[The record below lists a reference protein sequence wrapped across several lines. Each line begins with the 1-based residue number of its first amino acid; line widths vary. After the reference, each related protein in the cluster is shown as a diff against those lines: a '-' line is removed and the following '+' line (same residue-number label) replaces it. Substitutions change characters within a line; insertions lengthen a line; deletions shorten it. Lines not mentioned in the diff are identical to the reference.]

1 LGGIKMEET
10 YKISKIG
17 KHAQYGEWMLSN
29 DGSEKGKFLGI
40 TSQVAGFL
48 SNQVPCEIEVE
59 ERKDIENRKG
69 VITRV
74 KVLIKSDG
82 EQKIENQVEQPIKIV
97 KPGQKQEFTTARDY
111 KSTPDYYGQQQ
122 ERQNSIE
129 NQFCFRESLHWIEVH
144 NNMCKEE
151 EKIKPTYT
159 KICEFA
165 DLIKQKIH
173 EIPQEGFPDY

>member
-1 LGGIKMEET
+1 MET

-17 KHAQYGEWMLSN
+17 KHQQYGEWMLSD

-74 KVLIKSDG
+74 KVLGKSNG
-82 EQKIENQVEQPIKIV
+82 EQKIENQFEQPIETV
-97 KPGQKQEFTTARDY
+97 KLGQKQEFTTAREY
-111 KSTPDYYGQQQ
+111 KPTPDYYGQQQ

-129 NQFCFRESLHWIEVH
+129 SQMSIYAAIQMIEAH
-144 NNMCKEE
+144 NKVSE
-151 EKIKPTYT
+151 T
-159 KICEFA
+159 KIEPTMNNLLSNARIVQEVLKKLKNSLSEFS
-165 DLIKQKIH
+165 
-173 EIPQEGFPDY
+173 DY